1 MDLLSKLVEQLC
13 DCEGR
18 RLNGQARE
26 LANDIRERLAA
37 LRPVIE
43 KLVETGQQLRAY
55 HGPTVKCIGFPDCD
69 GDLPGE
75 PHSAKCLAQRTPSL
89 SDKWDAALE
98 SWKVVNGK

>member
-43 KLVETGQQLRAY
+43 KLVEAGQAMRKVIEA
-55 HGPTVKCIGFPDCD
+55 
-69 GDLPGE
+69 E
-75 PHSAKCLAQRTPSL
+75 QRHHTSGQR
-89 SDKWDAALE
+89 WDAALE
-98 SWKVVNGK
+98 SWRRVNE